1 MSTDEHYTPMVWK
14 VVSFMIL
21 IVGILIGLILFVS
34 DQRLIAF
41 LFMFLGIIGFLPL
54 LAISQLF
61 EWLLKYLQTGVVP
74 EQAAS
79 HNPSV
84 EKNTEKK
91 WTLSQAE
98 RQLLLD
104 YYENQGQTVDDILVS
119 PVPNYVAVIVDGNL
133 DVVMLNGSDVVLL
146 TKMDVEAI
154 PELSRWIEEDV
165 LQSGS

>member
-14 VVSFMIL
+14 VVSLIIL
-21 IVGILIGLILFVS
+21 IVGILIGLILFIS

-41 LFMFLGIIGFLPL
+41 LFMFIGIVGFLPL

-61 EWLLKYLQTGVVP
+61 EWLLKYRSGAVP

-79 HNPSV
+79 HKSSV
-84 EKNTEKK
+84 EKNTEQK

-98 RQLLLD
+98 RQLILD
-104 YYENQGQTVDDILVS
+104 YYENQEQSIDDILVS

-146 TKMDVEAI
+146 NKMDVEAI
-154 PELSRWIEEDV
+154 PELSRWIEEDI
-165 LQSGS
+165 LQSES